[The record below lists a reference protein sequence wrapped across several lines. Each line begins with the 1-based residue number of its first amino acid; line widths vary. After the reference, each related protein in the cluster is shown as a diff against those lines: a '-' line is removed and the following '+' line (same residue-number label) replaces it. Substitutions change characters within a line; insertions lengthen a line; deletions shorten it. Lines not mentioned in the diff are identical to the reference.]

1 MQGFRFIHKMMAPMR
16 PSRTFMQG
24 SAFVSTPQRMFSSST
39 VDKNYNVSDDISIV
53 PRISLD
59 DFYGTVDQ
67 TPLTNEEALNYMTFA
82 AKMAMVS
89 FKNEEEMLSFKGD
102 FECAL

>member
-1 MQGFRFIHKMMAPMR
+1 MPA
-16 PSRTFMQG
+16 
-24 SAFVSTPQRMFSSST
+24 PQRMFASP
-39 VDKNYNVSDDISIV
+39 VDKNYNVSDDISVV

-59 DFYGTVDQ
+59 DFYGSVDQ
-67 TPLTNEEALNYMTFA
+67 TPLSHEEALNYMTFA

-89 FKNEEEMLSFKGD
+89 FKSEEEMLSFKGD

>member
-1 MQGFRFIHKMMAPMR
+1 MSFLQRSFQP
-16 PSRTFMQG
+16 TFFMP
-24 SAFVSTPQRMFSSST
+24 APQRMFASP
-39 VDKNYNVSDDISIV
+39 VDKNYNVSDDISVV

-59 DFYGTVDQ
+59 DFYGSVDQ
-67 TPLTNEEALNYMTFA
+67 TPLSHEEALNYMTFA

-89 FKNEEEMLSFKGD
+89 FKSEEEMLSFKGD